1 VTMFAMLQRTDA
13 VLDGLHKAAA
23 LVQGAEHGKDS
34 VKMAKVLSLL
44 QGLQGKMD
52 GTGSTSAHHA
62 AHAHAQPASGGIGG
76 LADILTGKA
85 PMP

>member
-1 VTMFAMLQRTDA
+1 MFALLQHPDT

-44 QGLQGKMD
+44 RGLQGKMD
-52 GTGSTSAHHA
+52 GPSTGHASHHT
-62 AHAHAQPASGGIGG
+62 AHAQARPASGGIGG